1 LTGPSITADPIAGAP
16 QPAASEKSG
25 YAAVIFLMGLCQ
37 LVLTTD
43 FSIVSVALP
52 SIGRSLQ
59 ASPALLSWV
68 VSATALTFAGFL
80 VLGGRLSDLLG
91 HRRCL
96 LAGLILF
103 GTGSLCSAGATSI
116 YLLIPSRA
124 LQGLGAALLSP
135 ASFSLITTLIP
146 EGPQRH
152 RALGVFGM
160 MQGASVIIGLVVGG
174 YLTTSLGWRSVFL
187 LNAPFILLAIGLV
200 FRVVPRAGA
209 MDRGVFKSALGAA
222 LLTVATAMLLW
233 SFSLLGEMLHGSY
246 QGLIVLVL
254 AIAAFAAFFF
264 FEWRAHAPLV
274 PRAIYT
280 PALIAGAMGGAG
292 LLAGVAGVFILANL
306 YMQTVL
312 KYSAAYS
319 GVGMLP
325 YAMAVVAAGQLVP
338 LVLSRISMRNAVIG
352 GFALNIAGLLV
363 FASTA
368 HTLSYPVA
376 IVIASILTPL
386 GSLIAFMALMG
397 EATAGVSTQHQ
408 GLASAV
414 LFTCQQLGLA
424 LGGTLCL
431 SVLAASES
439 THGTSPGAF
448 AVGYCVAAGLAL
460 AGLVLFLARSRV
472 REASGL
478 H

>member
-1 LTGPSITADPIAGAP
+1 
-16 QPAASEKSG
+16 
-25 YAAVIFLMGLCQ
+25 MGLCQ

-59 ASPALLSWV
+59 ASPTLLSWV

-96 LAGLILF
+96 LAGLVLF
-103 GTGSLCSAGATSI
+103 GAGSLCAASSTSI
-116 YLLIPSRA
+116 YMLIPSRA

-146 EGPQRH
+146 EGRPRH

-174 YLTTSLGWRSVFL
+174 YLTTLLGWRSVFL

-209 MDRGVFKSALGAA
+209 MDLGVFKSALGAA
-222 LLTVATAMLLW
+222 LLTFATAMLLW
-233 SFSLLGEMLHGSY
+233 SFSLLGEMRHGSY
-246 QGLIVLVL
+246 LGLAVFVL
-254 AIAAFAAFFF
+254 ALAAFGAFFF
-264 FEWRAHAPLV
+264 FESRAVAPLV

-312 KYSAAYS
+312 KFSAASS
-319 GVGMLP
+319 GLGMLP
-325 YAMAVVAAGQLVP
+325 YALSVVLAGQLMP
-338 LVLSRISMRNAVIG
+338 LVLARFTTRHAVIA
-352 GFALNIAGLLV
+352 GFAVNITGLAV
-363 FASTA
+363 FAATA
-368 HTLSYPVA
+368 HTLSYPIA
-376 IVIASILTPL
+376 IVIASIITPL

-439 THGTSPGAF
+439 AHGASPGAF
-448 AVGYCVAAGLAL
+448 ALGYCVAAGLAL
-460 AGLVLFLARSRV
+460 AGLVLFLARSRM
-472 REASGL
+472 REAGAA